1 MKRVFLIAGESS
13 GDLHGSS
20 LMRSMRS
27 RIPEIEFRGIGGSRM
42 VDEGLHTVRHVREMN
57 FMGIAEVIR
66 HIPFIRQTM
75 KELEEL
81 IDSWHPDLVILIDY
95 PGFNLKFAP
104 LVKKRKIPLM
114 YYISPQ
120 LWAWHKNR
128 VHLVNKYVDR
138 MVVIFKFEKDFYRE
152 YGIEADF
159 VGHPLLDVV
168 SPSVGRETFRASL
181 GVTDYAKLIGLFPG
195 SRMQEIDRILP
206 QMVES
211 ISLLR
216 KKSGSHVAV
225 IGCAPE
231 IDDSVYQTYLKNSDI
246 IPLRGKGYDI
256 MAHSDAL
263 IVTSGTAT
271 LEAGILGAPMV
282 IVYRTSFLT
291 YIIGKALLEI
301 PDIGLINIVAG
312 SRTVPELWQND
323 VTGENISSQI
333 ETLIS
338 DNSLRE
344 RVQEALDTAKTKLG
358 SRGASDGAADIA
370 IEMMAS

>member
-358 SRGASDGAADIA
+358 SPGASDRAADIA